1 MCSVNKMKNVFV
13 QFKISEEE
21 KRKLIYDSV
30 KNNFPSMTA
39 YFKKLI
45 ETGLP
50 VEENLDIRLQLIDKK
65 VETNAANAEIQ
76 IKKIMSFVKDI
87 FKRNFIVYRI
97 VYFLLS
103 RSFFI
108 KPGETSEEDTANS
121 KAYIEEQL
129 RLYEKRYE
137 GKE

>member
-1 MCSVNKMKNVFV
+1 MKKVLV

-76 IKKIMSFVKDI
+76 IKKLLSMAKDI

-108 KPGETSEEDTANS
+108 KPGEISEEDTANS

-137 GKE
+137 GEE

>member
-1 MCSVNKMKNVFV
+1 MKKVLV

-76 IKKIMSFVKDI
+76 IKKLLSMVKDI

-108 KPGETSEEDTANS
+108 KPGEISEEDTANS

>member
-1 MCSVNKMKNVFV
+1 MKNVFV

-108 KPGETSEEDTANS
+108 KPGEISEEDTANS

-137 GKE
+137 GEE

>member
-1 MCSVNKMKNVFV
+1 MKKVLV

-76 IKKIMSFVKDI
+76 TKKIMSFVKDI

-108 KPGETSEEDTANS
+108 KPGEISEEDTANS

>member
-1 MCSVNKMKNVFV
+1 
-13 QFKISEEE
+13 
-21 KRKLIYDSV
+21 
-30 KNNFPSMTA
+30 MTA

-76 IKKIMSFVKDI
+76 IKKLLSMAKDI

-108 KPGETSEEDTANS
+108 KPGEISEEDTANS

-137 GKE
+137 GEE